1 MRATDTMSV
10 PVPIVPRTWVLPPM
24 SRLLGP
30 AVPRGGHGSD
40 TRHVT
45 PAGGASPATLTT
57 IGECSRHALP
67 PLLAPAPLG
76 GGSTG
81 VEARKLPGEAN
92 VHDQIRNELR
102 EFIGDNYLFGDHD
115 RLPDDEASLLEEGIV
130 DSTGVLELIEFL
142 EDHFGIVVGESET
155 VFENLGSV
163 GGLTRFVASKT
174 LAGQPVG

>member
-1 MRATDTMSV
+1 
-10 PVPIVPRTWVLPPM
+10 
-24 SRLLGP
+24 
-30 AVPRGGHGSD
+30 
-40 TRHVT
+40 
-45 PAGGASPATLTT
+45 
-57 IGECSRHALP
+57 
-67 PLLAPAPLG
+67 
-76 GGSTG
+76 
-81 VEARKLPGEAN
+81 VEALKLPGEAI

-130 DSTGVLELIEFL
+130 DSTGILELIEFL

>member
-1 MRATDTMSV
+1 LGSV
-10 PVPIVPRTWVLPPM
+10 PAT
-24 SRLLGP
+24 RLQP
-30 AVPRGGHGSD
+30 S
-40 TRHVT
+40 
-45 PAGGASPATLTT
+45 S
-57 IGECSRHALP
+57 
-67 PLLAPAPLG
+67 PLLHWVN
-76 GGSTG
+76 GSTG

-142 EDHFGIVVGESET
+142 EDHFEIVVGESET

-174 LAGQPVG
+174 LAEQPVG